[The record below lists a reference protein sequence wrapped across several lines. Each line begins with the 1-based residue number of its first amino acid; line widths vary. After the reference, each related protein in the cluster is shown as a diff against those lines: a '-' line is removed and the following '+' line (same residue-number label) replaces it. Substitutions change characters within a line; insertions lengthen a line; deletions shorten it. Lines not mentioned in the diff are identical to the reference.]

1 MLQVIQSHGHF
12 FMLFPH
18 QFFSCSICLETAYLL
33 FSHSIDSHSS
43 KINCYDLTKFFWQS
57 YILWKCT
64 IKSTDHQLIYI
75 TVVPA
80 QVSHILGAWNYRI
93 AIFSI
98 SRNIL
103 WICCMV
109 FPDSSSVTSISMKLL
124 LICFFSNRM
133 FFSADDLS
141 ATLVT
146 PDLHKNQHWYLK

>member
-80 QVSHILGAWNYRI
+80 QVSHILGTWNYRI
-93 AIFSI
+93 AIFFHFQEHSLDLLYGLPWF
-98 SRNIL
+98 IL
-103 WICCMV
+103 SHFHLHEATV
-109 FPDSSSVTSISMKLL
+109 NL
-124 LICFFSNRM
+124 FF
-133 FFSADDLS
+133 F
-141 ATLVT
+141 
-146 PDLHKNQHWYLK
+146 K